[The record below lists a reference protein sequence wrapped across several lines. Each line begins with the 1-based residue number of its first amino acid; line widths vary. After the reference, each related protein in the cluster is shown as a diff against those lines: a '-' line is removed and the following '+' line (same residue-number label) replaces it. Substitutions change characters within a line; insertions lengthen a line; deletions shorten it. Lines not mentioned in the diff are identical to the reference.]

1 MKKIIIFL
9 FICSFMTSGF
19 LYYFKLD
26 TKEQTKDSTIIK
38 STDLINK
45 EEEDNEPITEDIED
59 VSNINEVESNDV
71 HNVDKNDMESNNVSN
86 SNVVKNENK
95 TVKQED
101 TNKQIKVQEPKKEV
115 QKEQPKIETEWE
127 KLGISEYDFYHK
139 PMWSW
144 ARVDYNIEDYKTF
157 EQTHQACIDAGNN
170 LEDIISFSCTNINS
184 YSGAYLGDMLRVK
197 Y

>member
-26 TKEQTKDSTIIK
+26 TKEQIKDSTVIE

-59 VSNINEVESNDV
+59 VTKDIENESNNV
-71 HNVDKNDMESNNVSN
+71 HNIDKNDMESNNTSN
-86 SNVVKNENK
+86 SNVIKNK
-95 TVKQED
+95 TVKQEQ
-101 TNKQIKVQEPKKEV
+101 TNTQTKTQEPKKEAP
-115 QKEQPKIETEWE
+115 KEQPKPETEWE
-127 KLGISEYDFYHK
+127 KLGISEYDYYHK

-144 ARVDYNIEDYKTF
+144 ARVDYSIEDYKTF

-170 LEDIISFSCTNINS
+170 MEDIISFSCTNINS
-184 YSGAYLGDMLRVK
+184 YSGAYLGDMLKVK

>member
-19 LYYFKLD
+19 LYYYKLD
-26 TKEQTKDSTIIK
+26 TKEQIKDSTVIE

-59 VSNINEVESNDV
+59 VTNDIENESNNV
-71 HNVDKNDMESNNVSN
+71 HNIDKNDMESNNTSN
-86 SNVVKNENK
+86 SNVIKNK
-95 TVKQED
+95 TVKQEQ
-101 TNKQIKVQEPKKEV
+101 TNTQTNTQEPKKEV
-115 QKEQPKIETEWE
+115 PKEQPKSETEWE
-127 KLGISEYDFYHK
+127 KLGISEYDYYHK

-144 ARVDYNIEDYKTF
+144 ARVDYSIEDYKTF

-170 LEDIISFSCTNINS
+170 MEDIINFSCTNINS
-184 YSGAYLGDMLRVK
+184 YSGAYLGDMLKVK

>member
-26 TKEQTKDSTIIK
+26 TKEQIKDSTVIE

-59 VSNINEVESNDV
+59 VTNDIENESNNV
-71 HNVDKNDMESNNVSN
+71 HNIDKNDMESNNTSN
-86 SNVVKNENK
+86 SNVIKNK
-95 TVKQED
+95 TVKQEQ
-101 TNKQIKVQEPKKEV
+101 TNTQTKTQEPKKEV
-115 QKEQPKIETEWE
+115 PKEQPKPETEWE
-127 KLGISEYDFYHK
+127 KLGISEYDYYHK

-144 ARVDYNIEDYKTF
+144 ARVDYSIEDYKTF

-170 LEDIISFSCTNINS
+170 MEDIISFSCTNINS
-184 YSGAYLGDMLRVK
+184 YSGAYLGDMLKVK

>member
-19 LYYFKLD
+19 LYYFKLN
-26 TKEQTKDSTIIK
+26 TKEQIKDSTVIE

-59 VSNINEVESNDV
+59 VTKDIENESNNV
-71 HNVDKNDMESNNVSN
+71 HNIDKNDMESNNTSN
-86 SNVVKNENK
+86 SNVIKNK
-95 TVKQED
+95 TVNQEQ
-101 TNKQIKVQEPKKEV
+101 TNTQTKTQEPKKEV
-115 QKEQPKIETEWE
+115 PKEQPKPETEWE
-127 KLGISEYDFYHK
+127 KLGISEYDYYHK

-144 ARVDYNIEDYKTF
+144 ARVDYSIEDYKTF

-170 LEDIISFSCTNINS
+170 MEDIISFSCSNINS
-184 YSGAYLGDMLRVK
+184 YSGAYLGDMLKVK

>member
-26 TKEQTKDSTIIK
+26 TKEQIKDSTVIE

-59 VSNINEVESNDV
+59 VTNDIENESNNV
-71 HNVDKNDMESNNVSN
+71 HNIDKNDMESNNTSN
-86 SNVVKNENK
+86 SNVIKNK
-95 TVKQED
+95 TVKQEQ
-101 TNKQIKVQEPKKEV
+101 TNTQTKTQEPKKEV
-115 QKEQPKIETEWE
+115 SKEQPKPETEWE
-127 KLGISEYDFYHK
+127 KLGISEYDYYHK

-144 ARVDYNIEDYKTF
+144 ARVDYSIEDYKTF

-170 LEDIISFSCTNINS
+170 MEDIISFSCTNINS
-184 YSGAYLGDMLRVK
+184 YSGAYLGDMLKVK

>member
-26 TKEQTKDSTIIK
+26 TKEQIKDSTVIE

-59 VSNINEVESNDV
+59 VTKDIENESNNV
-71 HNVDKNDMESNNVSN
+71 HNIDKNDMESNNTSN
-86 SNVVKNENK
+86 SNVIKNK
-95 TVKQED
+95 TVKQEQ
-101 TNKQIKVQEPKKEV
+101 TNTQTKTQEPKKEV
-115 QKEQPKIETEWE
+115 SKEQPKPETEWE
-127 KLGISEYDFYHK
+127 KLGISEYDYYHK

-144 ARVDYNIEDYKTF
+144 ARVDYSIEDYKTF

-170 LEDIISFSCTNINS
+170 MEDIISFSCTNINS
-184 YSGAYLGDMLRVK
+184 YSGAYLGDMLKVK

>member
-19 LYYFKLD
+19 LYYYKLD
-26 TKEQTKDSTIIK
+26 TKEQIKDSTVIE

-59 VSNINEVESNDV
+59 VTNDIENESNNV
-71 HNVDKNDMESNNVSN
+71 HNIDKNDMESNNTSN
-86 SNVVKNENK
+86 SNVIKNK
-95 TVKQED
+95 TVKQEQ
-101 TNKQIKVQEPKKEV
+101 TNTQTKTQEPKKEV
-115 QKEQPKIETEWE
+115 SKEQPKPETEWE
-127 KLGISEYDFYHK
+127 KLGISEYDYYHK

-144 ARVDYNIEDYKTF
+144 ARVDYSIEDYKTF

-170 LEDIISFSCTNINS
+170 MEDIISFSCTNINS
-184 YSGAYLGDMLRVK
+184 YSGAYLGDMLKVK

>member
-26 TKEQTKDSTIIK
+26 TKEQIKDSTVIE

-59 VSNINEVESNDV
+59 VTNDIENESNNV
-71 HNVDKNDMESNNVSN
+71 HNIDKNDMESNNTSN
-86 SNVVKNENK
+86 SNVIKNK
-95 TVKQED
+95 TVNQEQ
-101 TNKQIKVQEPKKEV
+101 TNTQTKTQEPKKEV
-115 QKEQPKIETEWE
+115 PKEQPKPETEWE
-127 KLGISEYDFYHK
+127 KLGISEYDYYHK

-144 ARVDYNIEDYKTF
+144 ARVDYSIEDYKTF

-170 LEDIISFSCTNINS
+170 MEDIISFSCTNINS
-184 YSGAYLGDMLRVK
+184 YSGAYLGDMLKVK

>member
-26 TKEQTKDSTIIK
+26 TKEQMKDSTVIE

-45 EEEDNEPITEDIED
+45 EEENNEPITEDIED
-59 VSNINEVESNDV
+59 VTNDIENEFNNV
-71 HNVDKNDMESNNVSN
+71 HSIDKNDMESNNTSN
-86 SNVVKNENK
+86 SNVIKNK
-95 TVKQED
+95 TVKQEQ
-101 TNKQIKVQEPKKEV
+101 TNTQTKTQEPKKEV
-115 QKEQPKIETEWE
+115 PENQPKPETEWE
-127 KLGISEYDFYHK
+127 KLGISEYDYYHK

-144 ARVDYNIEDYKTF
+144 ARVDYSIEDYKTF

-170 LEDIISFSCTNINS
+170 MEDIISFSCTNINS
-184 YSGAYLGDMLRVK
+184 YSGAYLGDMLKVK

>member
-26 TKEQTKDSTIIK
+26 TKEQIKDSTVIE

-59 VSNINEVESNDV
+59 VTNDIENESNNV
-71 HNVDKNDMESNNVSN
+71 HNIDKNDMESNNTSN
-86 SNVVKNENK
+86 SNVIKNK
-95 TVKQED
+95 TVKQEQ
-101 TNKQIKVQEPKKEV
+101 TNTQTNTQEPKKEV
-115 QKEQPKIETEWE
+115 SKEQPKPETEWE
-127 KLGISEYDFYHK
+127 KLGISEYDYYHK

-144 ARVDYNIEDYKTF
+144 ARVDYSIEDYKTF

-170 LEDIISFSCTNINS
+170 MEDIISFSCTNINS
-184 YSGAYLGDMLRVK
+184 YSGAYLGDMLKVK

>member
-26 TKEQTKDSTIIK
+26 TKEQIKDSTVIE

-59 VSNINEVESNDV
+59 VTNDIENESNNV
-71 HNVDKNDMESNNVSN
+71 HNIDKNDMESNNTSN
-86 SNVVKNENK
+86 SNVIKNK
-95 TVKQED
+95 TVKQEQ
-101 TNKQIKVQEPKKEV
+101 TNTQTKTQEPKKEV
-115 QKEQPKIETEWE
+115 PKEQPKPETEWE
-127 KLGISEYDFYHK
+127 KLGISEYDYYHK

-144 ARVDYNIEDYKTF
+144 ARVDYSIEDYKNF

-170 LEDIISFSCTNINS
+170 MEDIISFSCTNINS
-184 YSGAYLGDMLRVK
+184 YSGAYLGDMLKVK

>member
-26 TKEQTKDSTIIK
+26 TKEQIKDSTVIE

-59 VSNINEVESNDV
+59 VTKDIENESNNV
-71 HNVDKNDMESNNVSN
+71 HNIDKNDMESNNTSN
-86 SNVVKNENK
+86 SNVIKNK
-95 TVKQED
+95 TVKQEQ
-101 TNKQIKVQEPKKEV
+101 TNTQTKTQEPKKEV
-115 QKEQPKIETEWE
+115 PKEQPKPETEWE
-127 KLGISEYDFYHK
+127 KLGISEYDYYHK

-144 ARVDYNIEDYKTF
+144 ARVDYSIEDYKTF

-170 LEDIISFSCTNINS
+170 MEDIISFSCTNINS
-184 YSGAYLGDMLRVK
+184 YSGAYLGDMLKVK

>member
-26 TKEQTKDSTIIK
+26 TKEQIKDSTVIE

-59 VSNINEVESNDV
+59 VTNDIENESNNV
-71 HNVDKNDMESNNVSN
+71 HNIDKNDMESNNTSN
-86 SNVVKNENK
+86 SNVIKNK
-95 TVKQED
+95 TVKQEQ
-101 TNKQIKVQEPKKEV
+101 TNTQTKSQEPKKEV
-115 QKEQPKIETEWE
+115 SKEQPKPETEWE
-127 KLGISEYDFYHK
+127 KLGISEYDYYHK

-144 ARVDYNIEDYKTF
+144 ARVDYSIEDYKTF

-170 LEDIISFSCTNINS
+170 MEDIISYSCTNINS
-184 YSGAYLGDMLRVK
+184 YSGAYLGDMLKVK

>member
-1 MKKIIIFL
+1 
-9 FICSFMTSGF
+9 MTSGF